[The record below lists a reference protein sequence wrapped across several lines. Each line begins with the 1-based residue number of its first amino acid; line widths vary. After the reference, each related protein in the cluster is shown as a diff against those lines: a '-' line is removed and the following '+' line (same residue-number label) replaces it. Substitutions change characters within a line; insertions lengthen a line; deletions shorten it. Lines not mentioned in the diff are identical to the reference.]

1 MSGHVNELLCKLI
14 AYNLV
19 VSARKMRMRG
29 IVPDFPSEVPLL
41 EDVLRGMVEAPVLR
55 AAWAGPS
62 PVLFVQDLFLFDY
75 SCKATPGTGF
85 IVRSSGTLS

>member
-41 EDVLRGMVEAPVLR
+41 EDVLRGMVEIPVLR
-55 AAWAGPS
+55 AA
-62 PVLFVQDLFLFDY
+62 
-75 SCKATPGTGF
+75 
-85 IVRSSGTLS
+85 